1 MSLENEQ
8 NTFEVRPEKP
18 SAFALGLKM
27 GILTAVVYMGLLWLR
42 YTYLS
47 YNPMAFRNTMIFS
60 YIFILLFFGLTAWL
74 RRKALGGF
82 AEIREI
88 FGAVFICIL
97 ITEICYITFNYVY
110 LNFIEPDFF
119 DRFGRAAIEY
129 TKKNGGNVMKVQHQV
144 DQINNEKGAIGSILS
159 SVIGLGQWL
168 IIDSILGLLIS
179 LPFRKVKPQY

>member
-1 MSLENEQ
+1 MPLENEP
-8 NTFEVRPEKP
+8 NTFEVSPEKP
-18 SAFALGLKM
+18 SALALGLKM
-27 GILTAVVYMGLLWLR
+27 GVLTAVVYMGLLWLR

-47 YNPMAFRNTMIFS
+47 YNPMVFRFTMIFS
-60 YIFILLFFGLTAWL
+60 YVFILLFFGCTAWL

-129 TKKNGGNVMKVQHQV
+129 TKNSGGDVMKVQHLV
-144 DQINNEKGAIGSILS
+144 EEINNEKGAISSVLS
-159 SVIGLGQWL
+159 SIIGLGQWL

-179 LPFRKVKPQY
+179 LAFRKVKPQY